1 MNKTEL
7 IAAAAESAGL
17 TNKDTERVLNAV
29 INLLRSIP
37 FLILMVVVMPLSRLI
52 LGTSVGTAATI
63 VPLTVAAAPY
73 VARLVE
79 ASLREMDRG
88 VIEAAQ
94 SMGCSTW
101 QIVTKV
107 MLPECKPSLING
119 ATNATITILSYGA
132 MSGAIG
138 GGGLGAMSLMRGYAR
153 GQTIVLYVA
162 VILLV
167 ILVQIIQSVMGVVG
181 QLVTFSTQTV
191 KPIIERAFAF
201 ITQTVLPTIVS
212 MFAAAAPTIASI
224 ISSIGSAVMTGMQ
237 IIGSAIQMVMP
248 IIGAIIEIIM
258 NVGSVTIPAVLAAF
272 SAFAQG
278 ISDLM
283 ANIQGIFDGLISFIT
298 GAFTGNWSKAWDGIK
313 QVFGNA
319 FDALVTLCK
328 TPINAVISLI
338 NKAIEGING
347 LGLDIPD
354 WVPLL
359 GGKKFSIDLPK
370 IPLLGKGG
378 FTSGPSIAGEAGRE
392 AVISFKNSERAR
404 NISLWEQAGRMLGV
418 NSIQLDELK
427 PEWNEHPGDVGS
439 ITYAPQITIQGN
451 ADRGVI
457 DEALQEAQARFE
469 AWYEQMMRQ
478 RARTAY

>member
-1 MNKTEL
+1 MLETLTLFFENLGFRKVPEQLEFLLNPENIPFAIWETLYAPLAATVLAYVIGLSLGILLVTGEEGGVRPLPKTL
-7 IAAAAESAGL
+7 M
-17 TNKDTERVLNAV
+17 RVLNAV

-167 ILVQIIQSVMGVVG
+167 ILVQIIQSVGTR
-181 QLVTFSTQTV
+181 L
-191 KPIIERAFAF
+191 
-201 ITQTVLPTIVS
+201 
-212 MFAAAAPTIASI
+212 SI
-224 ISSIGSAVMTGMQ
+224 RT
-237 IIGSAIQMVMP
+237 
-248 IIGAIIEIIM
+248 
-258 NVGSVTIPAVLAAF
+258 
-272 SAFAQG
+272 
-278 ISDLM
+278 D
-283 ANIQGIFDGLISFIT
+283 
-298 GAFTGNWSKAWDGIK
+298 KR
-313 QVFGNA
+313 
-319 FDALVTLCK
+319 
-328 TPINAVISLI
+328 I
-338 NKAIEGING
+338 NK
-347 LGLDIPD
+347 
-354 WVPLL
+354 
-359 GGKKFSIDLPK
+359 
-370 IPLLGKGG
+370 
-378 FTSGPSIAGEAGRE
+378 
-392 AVISFKNSERAR
+392 
-404 NISLWEQAGRMLGV
+404 
-418 NSIQLDELK
+418 
-427 PEWNEHPGDVGS
+427 
-439 ITYAPQITIQGN
+439 
-451 ADRGVI
+451 
-457 DEALQEAQARFE
+457 
-469 AWYEQMMRQ
+469 
-478 RARTAY
+478 

>member
-1 MNKTEL
+1 MIETLTLFFENLGFRKVPEQLEFLLNPENIPFAIWETL
-7 IAAAAESAGL
+7 YAPLAATVLAYVIGL
-17 TNKDTERVLNAV
+17 PLGILLVTGEEGGVRPLPKSLMRVLNAV

-167 ILVQIIQSVMGVVG
+167 ILVQIIQSVGTR
-181 QLVTFSTQTV
+181 L
-191 KPIIERAFAF
+191 
-201 ITQTVLPTIVS
+201 
-212 MFAAAAPTIASI
+212 SI
-224 ISSIGSAVMTGMQ
+224 RT
-237 IIGSAIQMVMP
+237 
-248 IIGAIIEIIM
+248 
-258 NVGSVTIPAVLAAF
+258 
-272 SAFAQG
+272 
-278 ISDLM
+278 D
-283 ANIQGIFDGLISFIT
+283 
-298 GAFTGNWSKAWDGIK
+298 KR
-313 QVFGNA
+313 
-319 FDALVTLCK
+319 
-328 TPINAVISLI
+328 I
-338 NKAIEGING
+338 NK
-347 LGLDIPD
+347 
-354 WVPLL
+354 
-359 GGKKFSIDLPK
+359 
-370 IPLLGKGG
+370 
-378 FTSGPSIAGEAGRE
+378 
-392 AVISFKNSERAR
+392 
-404 NISLWEQAGRMLGV
+404 
-418 NSIQLDELK
+418 
-427 PEWNEHPGDVGS
+427 
-439 ITYAPQITIQGN
+439 
-451 ADRGVI
+451 
-457 DEALQEAQARFE
+457 
-469 AWYEQMMRQ
+469 
-478 RARTAY
+478 

>member
-1 MNKTEL
+1 MLETLTLFFENLGFRKVPEQLEFLLNPENIPFAIWETLYAPLAATVLAYVIGLPLGSLLVTGEEGGVRPLPKTL
-7 IAAAAESAGL
+7 M
-17 TNKDTERVLNAV
+17 RVLNAV

-167 ILVQIIQSVMGVVG
+167 ILVQIIQSVGTR
-181 QLVTFSTQTV
+181 L
-191 KPIIERAFAF
+191 
-201 ITQTVLPTIVS
+201 
-212 MFAAAAPTIASI
+212 SI
-224 ISSIGSAVMTGMQ
+224 RT
-237 IIGSAIQMVMP
+237 
-248 IIGAIIEIIM
+248 
-258 NVGSVTIPAVLAAF
+258 
-272 SAFAQG
+272 
-278 ISDLM
+278 D
-283 ANIQGIFDGLISFIT
+283 
-298 GAFTGNWSKAWDGIK
+298 KR
-313 QVFGNA
+313 
-319 FDALVTLCK
+319 
-328 TPINAVISLI
+328 I
-338 NKAIEGING
+338 NK
-347 LGLDIPD
+347 
-354 WVPLL
+354 
-359 GGKKFSIDLPK
+359 
-370 IPLLGKGG
+370 
-378 FTSGPSIAGEAGRE
+378 
-392 AVISFKNSERAR
+392 
-404 NISLWEQAGRMLGV
+404 
-418 NSIQLDELK
+418 
-427 PEWNEHPGDVGS
+427 
-439 ITYAPQITIQGN
+439 
-451 ADRGVI
+451 
-457 DEALQEAQARFE
+457 
-469 AWYEQMMRQ
+469 
-478 RARTAY
+478 